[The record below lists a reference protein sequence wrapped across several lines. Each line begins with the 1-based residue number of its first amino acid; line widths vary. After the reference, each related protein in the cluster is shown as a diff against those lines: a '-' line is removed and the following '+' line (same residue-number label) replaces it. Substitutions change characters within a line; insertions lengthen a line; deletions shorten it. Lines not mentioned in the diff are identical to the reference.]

1 MHVHPF
7 SRAWRYANRFLTT
20 KWLRSLHLKFT
31 GGCFF
36 HIHSVSVRVKYIIV
50 VAFCHGFDP
59 PVMFYSVNPWSWH
72 YIISKVSTSKT
83 MWCVGEGNYP
93 KMTLFQVVSSE
104 WFDQTTYTIR
114 TCPAMTY
121 PNLMP
126 PDKPWLQVCF
136 LDPTGGTLCDS
147 AGKLLQVPWLQLWSG
162 RSTGNDECLLVV
174 TICIIEY
181 GYPLHFGGCNR
192 HLLH

>member
-36 HIHSVSVRVKYIIV
+36 HIHSVSVRAKYIIV

-83 MWCVGEGNYP
+83 MWCVGGGFRLCRQNGLTRQHIPFARVPPWHILTWCHPTNHDSRFVFLIQLVAPFAILRENYFKCP
-93 KMTLFQVVSSE
+93 GCSFGQAGA
-104 WFDQTTYTIR
+104 
-114 TCPAMTY
+114 PAMT
-121 PNLMP
+121 
-126 PDKPWLQVCF
+126 
-136 LDPTGGTLCDS
+136 S
-147 AGKLLQVPWLQLWSG
+147 A
-162 RSTGNDECLLVV
+162 
-174 TICIIEY
+174 Y
-181 GYPLHFGGCNR
+181 
-192 HLLH
+192 